1 MYSFEVRTNI
11 IDGRNVGGEENPDIM
26 GKLYYD

>member
-11 IDGRNVGGEENPDIM
+11 IDRRKVGGEENPDIM